1 MWAKFLNIFLGL
13 WVMVAPGI
21 LGYSSA
27 AADNG
32 HIVGPII
39 VTFSVI
45 SLWEA
50 THVLRQWN
58 YPFAIWLLFAP
69 WVLGY
74 DDALAIGSDM
84 LAGMLVIIFSSVKQN
99 TKNQYGGGWASL
111 LKENPDHAQERYDE
125 T

>member
-58 YPFAIWLLFAP
+58 YPFAICCFLP
-69 WVLGY
+69 LGY
-74 DDALAIGSDM
+74 WDTTM
-84 LAGMLVIIFSSVKQN
+84 P
-99 TKNQYGGGWASL
+99 W
-111 LKENPDHAQERYDE
+111 R
-125 T
+125 